1 MYRTFVEVKAALSS
15 GKSVVDIVNEYLR
28 QIESQQDLNAFLEVF
43 SDSALVQAQRVDE
56 KRNAG
61 TAGRLAGMV
70 IALKDNLCYKGHNV
84 SAASRILEGF
94 ESLFTAPAVQRL
106 LDEDA
111 VIIGRLN
118 CDEFAMGS
126 SN

>member
-61 TAGRLAGMV
+61 V
-70 IALKDNLCYKGHNV
+70 
-84 SAASRILEGF
+84 
-94 ESLFTAPAVQRL
+94 
-106 LDEDA
+106 
-111 VIIGRLN
+111 
-118 CDEFAMGS
+118 
-126 SN
+126 